1 MIKENEEFNETNYIN
16 VSTPYFYKYIRYI
29 SPNKNNTDISP
40 IKLYGKPQSDKSE
53 SKCFQATNLP
63 LISINTENSTEPLK
77 KEQKINCNIFIINQ
91 GKIETNGEAIIRI
104 RGKSSSLGPKKPYKI
119 KFTHKQKILDFKG
132 DYKKWVLIANYFDRT
147 LLRNA
152 LAYKISE
159 LMEFDYTPRC
169 TPVDVVLNGNFRGNY
184 YLCEEIEVG
193 KNRVNIEKM
202 GVNDINE
209 PNITGGYLLEF
220 DGWKAM
226 AKEKY
231 YETQKGIQLRIIYP
245 DEKEINTEQENY
257 IMNKL
262 NKLENEIYNDILDSL
277 DLDSYSKHFVV
288 REFCGD
294 PDSVW
299 SSVYFTKQRNDDK
312 FKFGP
317 LWDFDMSFDN
327 DDLLIPTNEK
337 NDFCF
342 NYGWSAG
349 TLKNIT
355 NVLIGNRNVIEYIQ
369 KIWEKSC
376 NTILNENILTN
387 FLEEKKI
394 YLKENAELNYL
405 KWDNYVPEKRE
416 WADSMY
422 DERKEPYESS
432 VEKLKD
438 FIRKRFEVLS
448 NLISNAVSSS
458 K

>member
-1 MIKENEEFNETNYIN
+1 
-16 VSTPYFYKYIRYI
+16 
-29 SPNKNNTDISP
+29 
-40 IKLYGKPQSDKSE
+40 
-53 SKCFQATNLP
+53 
-63 LISINTENSTEPLK
+63 
-77 KEQKINCNIFIINQ
+77 
-91 GKIETNGEAIIRI
+91 
-104 RGKSSSLGPKKPYKI
+104 
-119 KFTHKQKILDFKG
+119 
-132 DYKKWVLIANYFDRT
+132 
-147 LLRNA
+147 
-152 LAYKISE
+152 
-159 LMEFDYTPRC
+159 
-169 TPVDVVLNGNFRGNY
+169 
-184 YLCEEIEVG
+184 
-193 KNRVNIEKM
+193 
-202 GVNDINE
+202 
-209 PNITGGYLLEF
+209 
-220 DGWKAM
+220 
-226 AKEKY
+226 
-231 YETQKGIQLRIIYP
+231 
-245 DEKEINTEQENY
+245 
-257 IMNKL
+257 
-262 NKLENEIYNDILDSL
+262 
-277 DLDSYSKHFVV
+277 
-288 REFCGD
+288 
-294 PDSVW
+294 
-299 SSVYFTKQRNDDK
+299 
-312 FKFGP
+312 
-317 LWDFDMSFDN
+317 MSFDN